1 MVKSKITDLDKMKME
16 EAIANI
22 QGTIP
27 EVEQENTE
35 KVAESIPAD
44 PNVRNFSYAV
54 VDDKLYFRENSRMFL
69 KDDLPKATEEQ
80 LTSYEAQVSYY
91 TDYIRKRA
99 DWEFV
104 NVYTDEGISAT
115 NTQHRDGFNAMIADA
130 LAGKI
135 DLIVTKSVSRFARN
149 TVDSLTTV
157 RKLKEKGVEIYFE
170 KENIYTLDSKGELM
184 ITIMSSLAQEESRS
198 ISENV
203 TWGQR
208 KRMADGKVTMPYG
221 RFLGYRK
228 GEDGL
233 PEIVPEEAEV
243 VRMIYRSFMDG
254 LSYYKIAQLL
264 MKRSIPAPSGGE
276 KWHRRT
282 VESILTNEKYKGSA
296 LLQKKFTMDFLTK
309 KQKVN
314 EGEVPQYFI
323 EDSHP
328 PIIDPQ
334 EFELVQAE
342 IARRKEI
349 GKVYSSSNIFSTKLV
364 CSCCG
369 GFFGSKV
376 WHSTSKYRRVIWQ
389 CNHKFQNGEKCKT
402 PHLYE
407 DEIKKRFIE
416 VCNRIA
422 ADKENFVASC
432 RQIVEMLSDTA
443 AIDRKIEEQYIYLNG
458 LAASMQQFILENAM
472 HPQGEDFYDT
482 KLAKYEKQ
490 RAEGE
495 TRLKD
500 LQSQKAARLSR
511 KELLDGL
518 VKALEESGILIDKF
532 DERLWRLM
540 VEKVVVELR
549 VS

>member
-1 MVKSKITDLDKMKME
+1 VLL
-16 EAIANI
+16 
-22 QGTIP
+22 TI
-27 EVEQENTE
+27 
-35 KVAESIPAD
+35 S
-44 PNVRNFSYAV
+44 
-54 VDDKLYFRENSRMFL
+54 
-69 KDDLPKATEEQ
+69 
-80 LTSYEAQVSYY
+80 
-91 TDYIRKRA
+91 
-99 DWEFV
+99 
-104 NVYTDEGISAT
+104 
-115 NTQHRDGFNAMIADA
+115 
-130 LAGKI
+130 
-135 DLIVTKSVSRFARN
+135 
-149 TVDSLTTV
+149 V

-170 KENIYTLDSKGELM
+170 KENIYTQDSKGELM

-228 GEDGL
+228 GEEGL

-243 VRMIYRSFMDG
+243 VRMIYKSFMEG
-254 LSYYKIAQLL
+254 MSPYKIAKML
-264 MKRSIPAPSGGE
+264 MKMHILTPAGNE
-276 KWHRRT
+276 NWHAST
-282 VESILTNEKYKGSA
+282 IKSILTNEKYKGSA
-296 LLQKKFTMDFLTK
+296 LLQKKFTVDFLTK

-349 GKVYSSSNIFSTKLV
+349 GRVYSSINIFSTKLV

-376 WHSTSKYRRVIWQ
+376 WHSTSKYKRTIWQ
-389 CNHKFQNGEKCKT
+389 CNHKFQNGEKCST

-407 DEIKKRFIE
+407 AEIKKRFIE
-416 VCNRIA
+416 VCERVA
-422 ADKENFVASC
+422 ADRNDFIASC
-432 RQIVEMLSDTA
+432 QQIVEMLSDTA

-458 LAASMQQFILENAM
+458 LASAMQQFIRENAM
-472 HPQGEDFYDT
+472 HPQGKDFYKKRMAEYD
-482 KLAKYEKQ
+482 KQ
-490 RAEGE
+490 KAAVES
-495 TRLKD
+495 RLKD

-518 VKALEESGILIDKF
+518 VKVLEENGILIDKF
-532 DERLWRLM
+532 DERL
-540 VEKVVVELR
+540 
-549 VS
+549 

>member
-1 MVKSKITDLDKMKME
+1 MSRV
-16 EAIANI
+16 
-22 QGTIP
+22 TI
-27 EVEQENTE
+27 
-35 KVAESIPAD
+35 IPAKLD
-44 PNVRNFSYAV
+44 RATFMPLNQSVKRRVAGYARV
-54 VDDKLYFRENSRMFL
+54 STDSD
-69 KDDLPKATEEQ
+69 EQ
-80 LTSYEAQVSYY
+80 KTSYEAQVRYY
-91 TDYIRKRA
+91 TNYIKSRD

-115 NTQHRDGFNAMIADA
+115 NTKHRDGFNAMIADA
-130 LAGKI
+130 LAGRI

-157 RKLKEKGVEIYFE
+157 RKLKEKGVEVYFE
-170 KENIYTLDSKGELM
+170 KENIYTLDSKGELF

-243 VRMIYRSFMDG
+243 VRLIYKSFMEG
-254 LSYYKIAQLL
+254 LSYYKIAKML
-264 MKRSIPAPSGGE
+264 MEREIPAPAGGE

-323 EDSHP
+323 EDSHDA
-328 PIIDPQ
+328 IIEPE

-416 VCNRIA
+416 VCERVA

-458 LAASMQQFILENAM
+458 LAASMQQFIKENAM
-472 HPQGEDFYDT
+472 KPQDKDFY
-482 KLAKYEKQ
+482 KKKM
-490 RAEGE
+490 AEYN
-495 TRLKD
+495 
-500 LQSQKAARLSR
+500 SQKAEAEKVLHDLQDKRTARLSR
-511 KELLDGL
+511 KELLEGLIRTMNREGIVTDTFDG
-518 VKALEESGILIDKF
+518 K
-532 DERLWRLM
+532 LWRLM
-540 VEKVVVELR
+540 VEKATVGTDGKLTFTLR
-549 VS
+549 NGMEIEV

>member
-1 MVKSKITDLDKMKME
+1 MSRVTVIPAKLDRATFMPLDKPIKRR
-16 EAIANI
+16 
-22 QGTIP
+22 
-27 EVEQENTE
+27 
-35 KVAESIPAD
+35 VAG
-44 PNVRNFSYAV
+44 YARV
-54 VDDKLYFRENSRMFL
+54 STDS
-69 KDDLPKATEEQ
+69 EEQ
-80 LTSYEAQVSYY
+80 QTSYEAQVSYY
-91 TDYIRKRA
+91 TEYIQKRD
-99 DWEFV
+99 DWEFAG
-104 NVYTDEGISAT
+104 VYTDQGISAT
-115 NTQHRDGFNAMIADA
+115 NTKHRDGFNAMIADA
-130 LAGKI
+130 LAGRI

-243 VRMIYRSFMDG
+243 VRMIYKSFMEG
-254 LSYYKIAQLL
+254 MTPGMIVKML
-264 MKRSIPAPSGGE
+264 MEQGVPAPGGGD
-276 KWHRRT
+276 KWYTHT
-282 VESILTNEKYKGSA
+282 IKSILTNEKYKGAA
-296 LLQKKFTMDFLTK
+296 LLQKKFTVDFLTK

-328 PIIDPQ
+328 PIIEPQ

-342 IARRKEI
+342 IARRKKI

-389 CNHKFQNGEKCKT
+389 CNHKFKNGEKCST

-422 ADKENFVASC
+422 TDKEDFIASC
-432 RQIVEMLSDTA
+432 RQIVEMLSDTT

-458 LAASMQQFILENAM
+458 LAASMQQFIRENAM

-482 KLAKYEKQ
+482 KLAEYEKQ
-490 RAEGE
+490 RIEGE

-500 LQSQKAARLSR
+500 LQSQKATRLSR

-518 VKALEESGILIDKF
+518 VNALEESEILIDKF

-540 VEKVVVELR
+540 VEKATVGTDGKLTFTLR
-549 VS
+549 NGMEIEV